1 MKVLFCGRISVKIK
15 VKEISKKGVKVL
27 DKSITGTEKLKD
39 KLVEIKDRTNEI
51 TNKDINSSNEYAT
64 NHISNVSKEL
74 VNESIYTFNKQGKKS
89 FINTKKNIKKYLNK
103 VLKY

>member
-39 KLVEIKDRTNEI
+39 KLVEIKDRTNEAI
-51 TNKDINSSNEYAT
+51 TSY
-64 NHISNVSKEL
+64 
-74 VNESIYTFNKQGKKS
+74 G
-89 FINTKKNIKKYLNK
+89 
-103 VLKY
+103 